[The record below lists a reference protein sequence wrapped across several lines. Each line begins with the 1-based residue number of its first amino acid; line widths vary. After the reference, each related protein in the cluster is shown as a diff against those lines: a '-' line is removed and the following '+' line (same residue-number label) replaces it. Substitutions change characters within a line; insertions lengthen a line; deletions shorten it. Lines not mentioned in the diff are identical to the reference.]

1 MDVEFN
7 PSKSTNFS
15 NPVYDSLSDP
25 NDDAMGQAIE
35 FISSSPDHTPPGTLT
50 KSFNGL
56 ETDRN
61 SNNTPPSIL
70 PDDTN
75 NVPAKPMVKSARGS
89 YRPSYDSGRDTQT
102 LVEIEEEDEY

>member
-1 MDVEFN
+1 
-7 PSKSTNFS
+7 
-15 NPVYDSLSDP
+15 
-25 NDDAMGQAIE
+25 MGQAIE

-56 ETDRN
+56 DTDRN
-61 SNNTPPSIL
+61 SNKTPASVSPTSAS
-70 PDDTN
+70 PTSVSPTEQDDSDN
-75 NVPAKPMVKSARGS
+75 IPAKPMVKSARGS